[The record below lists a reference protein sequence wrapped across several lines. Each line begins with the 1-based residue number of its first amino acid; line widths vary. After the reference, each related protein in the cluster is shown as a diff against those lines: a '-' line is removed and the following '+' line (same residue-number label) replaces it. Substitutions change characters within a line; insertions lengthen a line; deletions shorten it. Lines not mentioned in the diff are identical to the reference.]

1 MRGVGYGVVGLVA
14 LGTTWLVGASA
25 AGWALP
31 YGANASAV
39 GLAAGVGVAV
49 ALPMVVSKRIVRALA
64 DRTPRRGPIHAA
76 TMLGANVLT
85 LGALVGLAP
94 DLAQHGI
101 EQAGDW
107 PLFDQDVPVLS
118 QALAAHH
125 IGTPP
130 VVPEAVEE
138 QVVEVPLEIGE
149 SEQPPPPEPMDA
161 AGVFAAAADS
171 VVVIETESAAE
182 GVVAQFMPTLRGHGS
197 GFAVAP
203 DLIVSNFHVAGDAT
217 ALAVRTRDGQRVPAR
232 RVASLPQDDLVL
244 LQLDGVALQPLA
256 LAPERATIG
265 SQTWAIGAPLGL
277 EYSLTEGIVS
287 GERDMSGTP
296 FLQMQTTVAPGSSGG
311 PLLDAHARVVGV
323 NTAVASPGLS
333 LAVQAERVEALLSLD
348 RSVDAEWLPLLPQP
362 ITLVRAD
369 FPDDMLPTERSQAE
383 AALETITAMLS
394 HTLALEDASGRL
406 DLAPRDC
413 HQEGL
418 AMGCSTL
425 TRDLGMAL
433 GMLRFLPDTVEASFT
448 DVPRT
453 DGSTGDLTLALHPG
467 SIPHDAVV
475 PDASRE

>member
-1 MRGVGYGVVGLVA
+1 MRGLGYGVVGLVA

-31 YGANASAV
+31 YGAHASAV

-76 TMLGANVLT
+76 TMLAANVLT

-118 QALAAHH
+118 EALAAHH
-125 IGTPP
+125 IGSPT

-138 QVVEVPLEIGE
+138 EVVEPVEVGE

-171 VVVIETESAAE
+171 VVVIETESVAE
-182 GVVAQFMPTLRGHGS
+182 GIVAQFMPTLRGHGS
-197 GFAVAP
+197 GFAVGP
-203 DLIVSNFHVAGDAT
+203 DLVVSNFHVAGDAT
-217 ALAVRTRDGQRVPAR
+217 AVAVRTRDGQRVSAR
-232 RVASLPQDDLVL
+232 RIASLPQDDLVL
-244 LQLDGVALQPLA
+244 LQLDGVALKPLE

-333 LAVQAERVEALLSLD
+333 LAVQVERVEALLSLD
-348 RSVDAEWLPLLPQP
+348 WNVDAEWLPLLPQP
-362 ITLVRAD
+362 ITLVHAD

-413 HQEGL
+413 RQEGL
-418 AMGCSTL
+418 VTGCSTL
-425 TRDLGMAL
+425 KRELGMAV

-453 DGSTGDLTLALHPG
+453 DGSTGELTLALHPG
-467 SIPHDAVV
+467 SIPRDPVV